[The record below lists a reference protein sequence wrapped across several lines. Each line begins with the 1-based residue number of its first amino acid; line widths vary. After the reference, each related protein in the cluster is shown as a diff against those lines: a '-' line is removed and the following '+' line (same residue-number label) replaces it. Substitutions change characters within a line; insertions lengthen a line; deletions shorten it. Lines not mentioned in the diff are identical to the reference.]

1 MHYRF
6 VAEPRESV
14 GKLDRMHDAAA
25 RIGRVRQDGNPQW
38 PRARDHA
45 TASIACRVGLPAPI
59 RGFCAKSQI
68 VSDAVPSPMVT
79 RVPRAT
85 EPIVA
90 AAMPRSVKREIGS
103 ATFHG
108 LTESK

>member
-25 RIGRVRQDGNPQW
+25 RIGRVCQDGNPQW

-59 RGFCAKSQI
+59 RSFCAKFHI
-68 VSDAVPSPMVT
+68 VSDAVASPMVT
-79 RVPRAT
+79 RLPPAT
-85 EPIVA
+85 GPIFA
-90 AAMPRSVKREIGS
+90 GAMPSFVKRGIVS